1 MRIYLRNGIASTTWN
16 VKFLKSLLFRS
27 TIFLQIHWRCLPWSC
42 SATYTT
48 GANHNDEDD
57 DDDVDDDDDDDGEY
71 DDGDEDD
78 DDDEDDDVDDGDD
91 DDDEQGDTEERVY
104 EAGKLHGT
112 ATFTSHTGDREERF
126 FYIISISRI
135 LLLHF

>member
-1 MRIYLRNGIASTTWN
+1 M
-16 VKFLKSLLFRS
+16 
-27 TIFLQIHWRCLPWSC
+27 PWPC
-42 SATYTT
+42 CTAYTT
-48 GANHNDEDD
+48 GANHHDNAYSYDAY
-57 DDDVDDDDDDDGEY
+57 DDDDDDDG
-71 DDGDEDD
+71 D
-78 DDDEDDDVDDGDD
+78 DDGDD
-91 DDDEQGDTEERVY
+91 DDQGDTEERVY